1 MHNFSSTAVCLS
13 TFNEGEKIKLVGR
26 NGDMEKWRSGGGALS
41 RSTTE
46 TWRNERETRNQEI
59 HCGYESIFSR
69 AGIYLLES
77 WNLLS
82 RGVWRC
88 FVTNVLGTGSGRP
101 CMRRGNRSPGG
112 GAINAWLTRGR
123 GAGLQQRAAGDFSF
137 RSTSRGRIQGIDRC
151 SNWKRPGEL
160 RHV

>member
-1 MHNFSSTAVCLS
+1 MHNFSSMAACLS

-26 NGDMEKWRSGGGALS
+26 NGGMERWRRGGGALS

-46 TWRNERETRNQEI
+46 TWRNETETRNQKV

-69 AGIYLLES
+69 AGICFLGS
-77 WNLLS
+77 WNLLT

-88 FVTNVLGTGSGRP
+88 FVTNILDIGTVRP

-112 GAINAWLTRGR
+112 GAIKAWLTRGR
-123 GAGLQQRAAGDFSF
+123 GAGLQQNNRRPA
-137 RSTSRGRIQGIDRC
+137 TSVFVQLQGVAYKALIDAQLG
-151 SNWKRPGEL
+151 NAQGN
-160 RHV
+160 